1 MSRRR
6 LLNTSRSGRHI
17 NFPVMNIVNL
27 HTLML
32 FFASSFAP
40 GLAVSAPL
48 YKCNVNGSI
57 HYQQSACPTAGT
69 PKRPTLESLNAERK
83 QKLADEKAQAAL
95 RPAPS
100 PSPGT
105 AAIADPGRGPT
116 NAHPAAAPTS
126 AFKCDG
132 RKYCSQ
138 MSSCAEA
145 KFFLANCPGTKMDG
159 DGDGIP
165 CEEQFCGH

>member
-1 MSRRR
+1 M
-6 LLNTSRSGRHI
+6 I
-17 NFPVMNIVNL
+17 KL
-27 HTLML
+27 HALILALAT
-32 FFASSFAP
+32 FIAPASAN
-40 GLAVSAPL
+40 SAQL
-48 YKCNVNGSI
+48 YKCTINGSTN
-57 HYQQSACPTAGT
+57 YQQSPCPTGGT
-69 PKRPTLESLNAERK
+69 QKRPTLESLNAERK

-100 PSPGT
+100 PAPGAVAGATPGPSPT
-105 AAIADPGRGPT
+105 S
-116 NAHPAAAPTS
+116 AHPAAAPAS
-126 AFKCDG
+126 PFKCDG
-132 RKYCSQ
+132 RQHCSQ